1 MTSPAVWDD
10 ALSRAT
16 AACAALGL
24 PLEQVNRQ
32 QGDHSAAPIWV
43 LFETATHSADR
54 MELGPSP
61 IWEEDGQIWLHLAVS
76 AGAGLRDGIVA
87 RKALATAFR
96 LADQL
101 PAGLVYQGM
110 SFDPAA
116 SADDGGNWVRL
127 SLAID
132 YRYQDIAGAV

>member
-1 MTSPAVWDD
+1 MTSPTVWDD
-10 ALSRAT
+10 ALARA
-16 AACAALGL
+16 AAVCGSLGL
-24 PLEQVNRQ
+24 PLEQANTQ
-32 QGDHSAAPIWV
+32 QADHGDAVMWV
-43 LFETATHSADR
+43 LFEVATQSADR
-54 MELGPSP
+54 LELGLAPV
-61 IWEEDGQIWLHLAVS
+61 WEEDGQIWLHLAVS

-96 LADQL
+96 LADRL
-101 PAGLVYQGM
+101 PPGLVYQGM

-127 SLAID
+127 SLAVD